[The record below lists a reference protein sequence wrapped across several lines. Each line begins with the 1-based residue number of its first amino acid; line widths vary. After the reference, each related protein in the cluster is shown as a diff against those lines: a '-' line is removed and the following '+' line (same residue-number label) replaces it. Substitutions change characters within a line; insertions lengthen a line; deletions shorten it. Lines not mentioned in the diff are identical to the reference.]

1 MIRRAPIS
9 TSTDKLLPFPTLFRS
24 SPILGTWAIRRTAV
38 NPPGQ
43 TARLNPGGFIS
54 NQSSKG
60 QIMQRVDCQVRLSG
74 KLTHT
79 VGKKNISVA
88 EIVALRAIHGADAV
102 VDVQPKANDKTPHAA
117 EMDHLRKT

>member
-1 MIRRAPIS
+1 MCFFSSRRRHTRCALVTGVQTCALPI
-9 TSTDKLLPFPTLFRS
+9 
-24 SPILGTWAIRRTAV
+24 WAIRSTAV
-38 NPPGQ
+38 NPPGH

-88 EIVALRAIHGADAV
+88 EIVALRAIHGAEDRKSV
-102 VDVQPKANDKTPHAA
+102 V
-117 EMDHLRKT
+117 

>member
-24 SPILGTWAIRRTAV
+24 SPILGTWAIRSTAV
-38 NPPGQ
+38 NPPGH

-88 EIVALRAIHGADAV
+88 EIVAIGAIHGADAV
-102 VDVQPKANDKTPHAA
+102 VEVQPD
-117 EMDHLRKT
+117 RKSTRPKSSH

>member
-1 MIRRAPIS
+1 
-9 TSTDKLLPFPTLFRS
+9 
-24 SPILGTWAIRRTAV
+24 
-38 NPPGQ
+38 
-43 TARLNPGGFIS
+43 
-54 NQSSKG
+54 
-60 QIMQRVDCQVRLSG
+60 MQRVDCQVRLSG

-117 EMDHLRKT
+117 ELDHLRKTYGDKVLQALFPGHSPRVPVSPNDVGLDRDRKSVV

>member
-1 MIRRAPIS
+1 M
-9 TSTDKLLPFPTLFRS
+9 RS
-24 SPILGTWAIRRTAV
+24 SDW
-38 NPPGQ
+38 
-43 TARLNPGGFIS
+43 
-54 NQSSKG
+54 SSDVCASDL
-60 QIMQRVDCQVRLSG
+60 VDCQVRLSG

-117 EMDHLRKT
+117 EMDHLRKTYGDKVILALFPGHSPRIPVSLTDVGQIGRAHV

>member
-1 MIRRAPIS
+1 
-9 TSTDKLLPFPTLFRS
+9 
-24 SPILGTWAIRRTAV
+24 
-38 NPPGQ
+38 
-43 TARLNPGGFIS
+43 
-54 NQSSKG
+54 
-60 QIMQRVDCQVRLSG
+60 MQRVDCQVRLSG

-117 EMDHLRKT
+117 EMRSEEHTSELQSLMRISYAVFCLKKKTQRKQNISQNCKITNICHKKS

>member
-1 MIRRAPIS
+1 
-9 TSTDKLLPFPTLFRS
+9 
-24 SPILGTWAIRRTAV
+24 
-38 NPPGQ
+38 
-43 TARLNPGGFIS
+43 
-54 NQSSKG
+54 
-60 QIMQRVDCQVRLSG
+60 MQRVDCQVRLSG

-117 EMDHLRKT
+117 EMDHLRKTYGDKVILALLPGHSPRIPVSLKDVGLDREGKQIGDIPPVTVPADRNPADRKSTRLN